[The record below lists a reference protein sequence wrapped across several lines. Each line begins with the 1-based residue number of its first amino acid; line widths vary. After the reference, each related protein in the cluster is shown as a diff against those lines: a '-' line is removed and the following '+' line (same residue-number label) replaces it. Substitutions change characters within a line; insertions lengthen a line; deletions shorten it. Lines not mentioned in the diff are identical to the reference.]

1 MDANRP
7 IGKYSFSGFKKKK
20 EFEISKVTESRRK
33 NPGKER
39 PGCDGKAQSCVKLP
53 NL

>member
-20 EFEISKVTESRRK
+20 KVEKKKGNDNKKK
-33 NPGKER
+33 NTGDQNAGIER
-39 PGCDGKAQSCVKLP
+39 
-53 NL
+53 